1 MEKKS
6 SSNNFHG
13 VGRRKSSVAR
23 VWLKKGKGSI
33 FVNGK
38 ESVKYFDTN
47 LSRDMVKVPFK
58 TVGIEKG
65 FDVNVNVHGGG
76 MVSQAGAVRLGI
88 SRALISF
95 DGNLKPVLR
104 KNGLLTVD
112 SRIKERKK
120 YGQKGARA
128 KFQFVKR

>member
-1 MEKKS
+1 MTS
-6 SSNNFHG
+6 IIHG

-23 VWLKKGKGSI
+23 AWVKPGKGSVL
-33 FVNGK
+33 VNGK
-38 ESVKYFDTN
+38 DYTEYFDTDVTKN
-47 LSRDMVKVPFK
+47 MIITPLKVSGNDK
-58 TVGIEKG
+58 K
-65 FDVNVNVHGGG
+65 FDININVQGGG
-76 MVSQAGAVRLGI
+76 MVGQAQAIRL
-88 SRALISF
+88 SVARALLLI
-95 DGNLKPVLR
+95 DENLKSVFR